1 MNKVITWFKNKG
13 WEAQNFQK
21 ECWKAYSEG
30 KNGILHAPTGS
41 GKTTI
46 VNEVFNLFDASE
58 ICLLSSD
65 SYYKN
70 NASLD
75 FNQRDKLNYDIP
87 EAIDFD
93 LINKH
98 IDLLKQEINIDVPN
112 YCFTTHL
119 RLEKT
124 TVVEPKKIL
133 IIEGI
138 LILTNKTLRDNINYS
153 VFLDCPRDV
162 RFQRR
167 LERDI
172 KQRGRNY
179 NDVVKLFETRLDIM
193 HSEFVEPHKTF
204 CDLILN
210 TNDNINISPL
220 INVIKKN
227 LR

>member
-1 MNKVITWFKNKG
+1 MFIIGITG
-13 WEAQNFQK
+13 
-21 ECWKAYSEG
+21 G
-30 KNGILHAPTGS
+30 TGS

-46 VNEVFNLFDASE
+46 VNEVINLFDASE

-93 LINKH
+93 LLNKH
-98 IDLLKQEINIDVPN
+98 IDLLKQEININVPN

-138 LILTNKTLRDNINYS
+138 LILTNKTLRDSINYS

-167 LERDI
+167 LDRDI
-172 KQRGRNY
+172 KERGRNY
-179 NDVVKLFETRLDIM
+179 SDVINLFETRLDIM
-193 HSEFVEPHKTF
+193 HSEFVEPHKKF

-210 TNDNINISPL
+210 TNENININPL

>member
-1 MNKVITWFKNKG
+1 MFIIGITG
-13 WEAQNFQK
+13 
-21 ECWKAYSEG
+21 G
-30 KNGILHAPTGS
+30 TGS

-46 VNEVFNLFDASE
+46 VNEVINLFDASE

-93 LINKH
+93 LLNKH
-98 IDLLKQEINIDVPN
+98 IDLLKQEININVPN

-119 RLEKT
+119 RLDKT

-138 LILTNKTLRDNINYS
+138 LILTNKTLRDSINYS

-167 LERDI
+167 LDRDI
-172 KQRGRNY
+172 KERGRNY
-179 NDVVKLFETRLDIM
+179 NDVINLFETRLDIM

-210 TNDNINISPL
+210 TNENININPL

>member
-1 MNKVITWFKNKG
+1 MFIIGITG
-13 WEAQNFQK
+13 
-21 ECWKAYSEG
+21 G
-30 KNGILHAPTGS
+30 TGS

-46 VNEVFNLFDASE
+46 VNEVINLFDASE

-93 LINKH
+93 LLNKH
-98 IDLLKQEINIDVPN
+98 IDLLKQEININVPN

-138 LILTNKTLRDNINYS
+138 LILTNKTLRDSINYS

-167 LERDI
+167 LDRDI
-172 KQRGRNY
+172 KERGRNY
-179 NDVVKLFETRLDIM
+179 NDVINLFETRLDIM
-193 HSEFVEPHKTF
+193 HSEFVEPHKKF
-204 CDLILN
+204 CDIILN
-210 TNDNINISPL
+210 TNENININPL
-220 INVIKKN
+220 ISVIKKN

>member
-1 MNKVITWFKNKG
+1 MFIIGITG
-13 WEAQNFQK
+13 
-21 ECWKAYSEG
+21 G
-30 KNGILHAPTGS
+30 TGS

-46 VNEVFNLFDASE
+46 VNEVINLFDASK

-93 LINKH
+93 LLNKH
-98 IDLLKQEINIDVPN
+98 IDLLKQEININVPN

-124 TVVEPKKIL
+124 TVLEPKKIL

-138 LILTNKTLRDNINYS
+138 LILTNKTLRDSINYS

-167 LERDI
+167 LDRDI
-172 KQRGRNY
+172 KERGRNY
-179 NDVVKLFETRLDIM
+179 NDVINLFETRLDIM

-210 TNDNINISPL
+210 TNENININPL

>member
-1 MNKVITWFKNKG
+1 MFIIGITG
-13 WEAQNFQK
+13 
-21 ECWKAYSEG
+21 G
-30 KNGILHAPTGS
+30 TGS

-46 VNEVFNLFDASE
+46 VNEVINLFDASK

-93 LINKH
+93 LLNKH
-98 IDLLKQEINIDVPN
+98 IDLLKQEININVPN

-138 LILTNKTLRDNINYS
+138 LILTNKTLRDSINYS

-167 LERDI
+167 LDRDI
-172 KQRGRNY
+172 KERGRNY
-179 NDVVKLFETRLDIM
+179 NDVINLFETRLDIM
-193 HSEFVEPHKTF
+193 HSEFVEPHKKF

-210 TNDNINISPL
+210 TNENININPL
-220 INVIKKN
+220 IDVIKKN

>member
-1 MNKVITWFKNKG
+1 MFIIGITG
-13 WEAQNFQK
+13 
-21 ECWKAYSEG
+21 G
-30 KNGILHAPTGS
+30 TGS

-46 VNEVFNLFDASE
+46 VNEVINLFDASK

-93 LINKH
+93 LLNKH
-98 IDLLKQEINIDVPN
+98 IDLLKQEININVPN

-138 LILTNKTLRDNINYS
+138 LILTNKTLRDSINYS

-172 KQRGRNY
+172 KERGRNY
-179 NDVVKLFETRLDIM
+179 NDVINLFETRLDIM

-210 TNDNINISPL
+210 TNENINISPL

>member
-1 MNKVITWFKNKG
+1 MFIVGITG
-13 WEAQNFQK
+13 
-21 ECWKAYSEG
+21 G
-30 KNGILHAPTGS
+30 TGS

-46 VNEVFNLFDASE
+46 INEVNKFFDSSD

-70 NASLD
+70 NANLD
-75 FNQRDKLNYDIP
+75 FSQRDKLNYDTP
-87 EAIDFD
+87 EAIDFN
-93 LINKH
+93 LLNKH
-98 IDLLKQEINIDVPN
+98 IDLLKQGININVAN

-119 RLEKT
+119 RLENS
-124 TVVEPKKIL
+124 TVLEPKKIL

-138 LILTNKTLRDNINYS
+138 LILTDKNLRDSIDYS

-172 KQRGRNY
+172 KERGRNY
-179 NDVVKLFETRLDIM
+179 NDVVNLFETRLDYM
-193 HSEFVEPHKTF
+193 HSKFVEPYKSK

-210 TNDNINISPL
+210 TNENIDINPL
-220 INVIKKN
+220 VKFIKKN
-227 LR
+227 L

>member
-1 MNKVITWFKNKG
+1 MFIIGITG
-13 WEAQNFQK
+13 
-21 ECWKAYSEG
+21 G
-30 KNGILHAPTGS
+30 TGS

-46 VNEVFNLFDASE
+46 VNEVINLFDASE

-93 LINKH
+93 LLNKH
-98 IDLLKQEINIDVPN
+98 IDLLKLEININVPN

-138 LILTNKTLRDNINYS
+138 LILTNKTLRDTINYS

-210 TNDNINISPL
+210 TNENINISPL

>member
-1 MNKVITWFKNKG
+1 MFIIGITG
-13 WEAQNFQK
+13 
-21 ECWKAYSEG
+21 G
-30 KNGILHAPTGS
+30 TGS

-46 VNEVFNLFDASE
+46 VNEVINLFDASE

-93 LINKH
+93 LLNKH
-98 IDLLKQEINIDVPN
+98 IDLLKQEININVPN

-124 TVVEPKKIL
+124 TVLEPKKIL

-138 LILTNKTLRDNINYS
+138 LILTNKTLRDSINYS
-153 VFLDCPRDV
+153 VFLDCPRNV

-167 LERDI
+167 LDRDI
-172 KQRGRNY
+172 KERGRNY
-179 NDVVKLFETRLDIM
+179 NDVINLFETRLDIM

-210 TNDNINISPL
+210 TNENININPL

>member
-1 MNKVITWFKNKG
+1 MFIIGITG
-13 WEAQNFQK
+13 
-21 ECWKAYSEG
+21 G
-30 KNGILHAPTGS
+30 TGS

-46 VNEVFNLFDASE
+46 VNEVINLFDISE

-93 LINKH
+93 LLNKH
-98 IDLLKQEINIDVPN
+98 VDLLKQEININVPN

-124 TVVEPKKIL
+124 TVLEPKKIL

-138 LILTNKTLRDNINYS
+138 LILTNKTLRDSINYS
-153 VFLDCPRDV
+153 VFLDCLRDV
-162 RFQRR
+162 RLQRR
-167 LERDI
+167 LDRDI
-172 KQRGRNY
+172 KERGRNH
-179 NDVVKLFETRLDIM
+179 NDVINLFETRLDIM

-204 CDLILN
+204 CNLILN
-210 TNDNINISPL
+210 TNENININPL

>member
-1 MNKVITWFKNKG
+1 MFIIGITG
-13 WEAQNFQK
+13 
-21 ECWKAYSEG
+21 G
-30 KNGILHAPTGS
+30 TGS

-46 VNEVFNLFDASE
+46 VNEVINLFDASE

-93 LINKH
+93 LLNKH
-98 IDLLKQEINIDVPN
+98 IDLLKQEININVPN

-133 IIEGI
+133 IVEGI
-138 LILTNKTLRDNINYS
+138 LILTNKTLRDSINYS

-172 KQRGRNY
+172 KERGRNY
-179 NDVVKLFETRLDIM
+179 NDVINLFETRLDIM

-210 TNDNINISPL
+210 TNENININPL
-220 INVIKKN
+220 IDVIKKN

>member
-1 MNKVITWFKNKG
+1 MFIIGITG
-13 WEAQNFQK
+13 
-21 ECWKAYSEG
+21 G
-30 KNGILHAPTGS
+30 TGS

-46 VNEVFNLFDASE
+46 VNEVINLFDASE

-167 LERDI
+167 LDRDI
-172 KQRGRNY
+172 KERGRNY
-179 NDVVKLFETRLDIM
+179 NDVINLFETRLDIM

-210 TNDNINISPL
+210 TNENININPL

>member
-1 MNKVITWFKNKG
+1 MFIIGITG
-13 WEAQNFQK
+13 
-21 ECWKAYSEG
+21 G
-30 KNGILHAPTGS
+30 TGS

-46 VNEVFNLFDASE
+46 VNEVINLFDASE

-93 LINKH
+93 LLNKH
-98 IDLLKQEINIDVPN
+98 IDLLKQEININVPN

-138 LILTNKTLRDNINYS
+138 LILTNKTLRDSINYS

-167 LERDI
+167 LDRDI
-172 KQRGRNY
+172 KERGRNY
-179 NDVVKLFETRLDIM
+179 NDVINLFETRLDIM
-193 HSEFVEPHKTF
+193 HSEFVEPHKKF

-210 TNDNINISPL
+210 TNENININPL
-220 INVIKKN
+220 INLIKKN

>member
-1 MNKVITWFKNKG
+1 MFFIGITG
-13 WEAQNFQK
+13 
-21 ECWKAYSEG
+21 G
-30 KNGILHAPTGS
+30 TGS

-46 VNEVFNLFDASE
+46 VNEVINLFDASE

-93 LINKH
+93 LLNKH

-210 TNDNINISPL
+210 TNENININPL

>member
-1 MNKVITWFKNKG
+1 MFIIGITG
-13 WEAQNFQK
+13 
-21 ECWKAYSEG
+21 G
-30 KNGILHAPTGS
+30 TGS

-46 VNEVFNLFDASE
+46 VNEVINLFDASE
-58 ICLLSSD
+58 ICLLTSD

-87 EAIDFD
+87 EAIDFE
-93 LINKH
+93 LLNKN
-98 IDLLKQEINIDVPN
+98 IDLLKQEININVPN

-138 LILTNKTLRDNINYS
+138 LILTNKTLRDSINYS

-167 LERDI
+167 LDRDI
-172 KQRGRNY
+172 KERGRNY
-179 NDVVKLFETRLDIM
+179 NDVINLFETRLDIM
-193 HSEFVEPHKTF
+193 HSEFVEPHKKF

-210 TNDNINISPL
+210 TNENININPL

>member
-1 MNKVITWFKNKG
+1 MFIIGITG
-13 WEAQNFQK
+13 
-21 ECWKAYSEG
+21 G
-30 KNGILHAPTGS
+30 TGS

-46 VNEVFNLFDASE
+46 VNEVINLFDASE

-93 LINKH
+93 LLNKH
-98 IDLLKQEINIDVPN
+98 IDLLKQEININVPN

-138 LILTNKTLRDNINYS
+138 LILTNKTLRDSINYS

-162 RFQRR
+162 RLQRR
-167 LERDI
+167 LDRDI
-172 KQRGRNY
+172 KERGRNY
-179 NDVVKLFETRLDIM
+179 NDVINLFETRLDIM
-193 HSEFVEPHKTF
+193 HSEFVEPHKKF

-210 TNDNINISPL
+210 TNENININPL

>member
-1 MNKVITWFKNKG
+1 MFIIGITG
-13 WEAQNFQK
+13 
-21 ECWKAYSEG
+21 G
-30 KNGILHAPTGS
+30 TGS

-46 VNEVFNLFDASE
+46 VNEVINLFAASE

-93 LINKH
+93 LLNKH
-98 IDLLKQEINIDVPN
+98 IDLLKQEININVPN

-124 TVVEPKKIL
+124 TVLEPKKIL

-138 LILTNKTLRDNINYS
+138 LLLTNKTLRDSINYS

-167 LERDI
+167 LDRDI
-172 KQRGRNY
+172 KERGRNY
-179 NDVVKLFETRLDIM
+179 NDVINLFETRLDIM
-193 HSEFVEPHKTF
+193 HSEFVEPHKKF

-210 TNDNINISPL
+210 TNENININPL

>member
-1 MNKVITWFKNKG
+1 MFIIGITG
-13 WEAQNFQK
+13 
-21 ECWKAYSEG
+21 G
-30 KNGILHAPTGS
+30 TGS

-46 VNEVFNLFDASE
+46 VNEVINLFDASE

-93 LINKH
+93 LLNKH
-98 IDLLKQEINIDVPN
+98 IDLLKQEININVPN

-119 RLEKT
+119 RLGKT
-124 TVVEPKKIL
+124 TVVKPKKIL

-138 LILTNKTLRDNINYS
+138 LILTNKTLRDSINYS

-179 NDVVKLFETRLDIM
+179 NDVKNLFETRLDIM
-193 HSEFVEPHKTF
+193 HSEFVEPYKTF

-210 TNDNINISPL
+210 TNENINISPL

>member
-1 MNKVITWFKNKG
+1 MFIIGITG
-13 WEAQNFQK
+13 
-21 ECWKAYSEG
+21 G
-30 KNGILHAPTGS
+30 TGS

-46 VNEVFNLFDASE
+46 VNEVINLFDASE

-93 LINKH
+93 LLNKH
-98 IDLLKQEINIDVPN
+98 IDLLKQEININVPN

-124 TVVEPKKIL
+124 TVLEPKKIL

-138 LILTNKTLRDNINYS
+138 LILTNKTLRDSINYS

-167 LERDI
+167 LDRDI
-172 KQRGRNY
+172 KERGRNY
-179 NDVVKLFETRLDIM
+179 NDVINLFETRLDIM

>member
-1 MNKVITWFKNKG
+1 MFTIGITG
-13 WEAQNFQK
+13 
-21 ECWKAYSEG
+21 G
-30 KNGILHAPTGS
+30 TGS

-46 VNEVFNLFDASE
+46 VNEVINLFDASE

-65 SYYKN
+65 LYYKN

-93 LINKH
+93 LLNKH
-98 IDLLKQEINIDVPN
+98 IDLLKQEININVPN

-138 LILTNKTLRDNINYS
+138 LILTNKTLRDSINYS

-167 LERDI
+167 LDRDI
-172 KQRGRNY
+172 KERGRNY
-179 NDVVKLFETRLDIM
+179 NDVINLFETRLDIM
-193 HSEFVEPHKTF
+193 HSR
-204 CDLILN
+204 DLVMRTLSNLFLIIVGQVVDLAQIHLEVARLIKEN
-210 TNDNINISPL
+210 KKKLPFGLYVTNSSFNIEMSI
-220 INVIKKN
+220 VFF
-227 LR
+227 

>member
-1 MNKVITWFKNKG
+1 MFIIGITG
-13 WEAQNFQK
+13 
-21 ECWKAYSEG
+21 G
-30 KNGILHAPTGS
+30 TGS

-46 VNEVFNLFDASE
+46 VNEVINLFDASE

-93 LINKH
+93 LLNKH
-98 IDLLKQEINIDVPN
+98 IDLLKQEININVPN

-138 LILTNKTLRDNINYS
+138 LILTNKTLRDSINYS

-167 LERDI
+167 LDRDI
-172 KQRGRNY
+172 KERGRNY
-179 NDVVKLFETRLDIM
+179 NDVINLFETRLDIM

-204 CDLILN
+204 CNLILN
-210 TNDNINISPL
+210 TNENININPL

>member
-1 MNKVITWFKNKG
+1 MFIIGITG
-13 WEAQNFQK
+13 
-21 ECWKAYSEG
+21 G
-30 KNGILHAPTGS
+30 TGS

-46 VNEVFNLFDASE
+46 VNEVINLFDASE

-93 LINKH
+93 LLNKH
-98 IDLLKQEINIDVPN
+98 IDLLKQEININVPN

-138 LILTNKTLRDNINYS
+138 LILKNKTLRDSINYS

-167 LERDI
+167 LDRDI
-172 KQRGRNY
+172 KERGRNY
-179 NDVVKLFETRLDIM
+179 NDVINLFETRLDIM
-193 HSEFVEPHKTF
+193 HSEFVEPYKTF

-210 TNDNINISPL
+210 TNEDININPL
-220 INVIKKN
+220 INLIKKN

>member
-1 MNKVITWFKNKG
+1 MFIIGITG
-13 WEAQNFQK
+13 
-21 ECWKAYSEG
+21 G
-30 KNGILHAPTGS
+30 TGS

-46 VNEVFNLFDASE
+46 VNEVINLFDASK

-75 FNQRDKLNYDIP
+75 FNQRNKLNYDIP

-93 LINKH
+93 LLNKH
-98 IDLLKQEINIDVPN
+98 IDLLKQEININVPN

-124 TVVEPKKIL
+124 TVIEPKKIL

-138 LILTNKTLRDNINYS
+138 LILTNKTLRDSINYS
-153 VFLDCPRDV
+153 VFLDCPRDI
-162 RFQRR
+162 RLQRR
-167 LERDI
+167 LDRDI
-172 KQRGRNY
+172 KERGRNY
-179 NDVVKLFETRLDIM
+179 NDVINLFETRLDIM
-193 HSEFVEPHKTF
+193 HSEFVEPHKKF

-210 TNDNINISPL
+210 TNENININPL

>member
-1 MNKVITWFKNKG
+1 MFIIGITG
-13 WEAQNFQK
+13 
-21 ECWKAYSEG
+21 G
-30 KNGILHAPTGS
+30 TGS

-46 VNEVFNLFDASE
+46 VNEVINLFDASE

-93 LINKH
+93 LLNKH

-172 KQRGRNY
+172 KERGRNY
-179 NDVVKLFETRLDIM
+179 NDVINLFETRLDIM
-193 HSEFVEPHKTF
+193 HSEFVEPHKKF

-210 TNDNINISPL
+210 TNENINISPL

>member
-1 MNKVITWFKNKG
+1 MFIIGITG
-13 WEAQNFQK
+13 
-21 ECWKAYSEG
+21 G
-30 KNGILHAPTGS
+30 TGS

-46 VNEVFNLFDASE
+46 VNEVINLFDASE

-93 LINKH
+93 LLNKH
-98 IDLLKQEINIDVPN
+98 IDSLKQEINIDVPN

-124 TVVEPKKIL
+124 TVLEPKKIL

-138 LILTNKTLRDNINYS
+138 LIFTNKTLRDSINYS

-167 LERDI
+167 LDRDI
-172 KQRGRNY
+172 KERGRNY
-179 NDVVKLFETRLDIM
+179 NDVINLFETRLDIM
-193 HSEFVEPHKTF
+193 HSEFVEPHKKF

-210 TNDNINISPL
+210 TNENNNINPL

>member
-1 MNKVITWFKNKG
+1 MFIIGITG
-13 WEAQNFQK
+13 
-21 ECWKAYSEG
+21 G
-30 KNGILHAPTGS
+30 TGS

-93 LINKH
+93 LLNKH
-98 IDLLKQEINIDVPN
+98 IDLLKQEININVPN

-172 KQRGRNY
+172 KERGRNY
-179 NDVVKLFETRLDIM
+179 NDVINLFETRLDIM

-210 TNDNINISPL
+210 TNENINISPL

>member
-1 MNKVITWFKNKG
+1 MFIIGITG
-13 WEAQNFQK
+13 
-21 ECWKAYSEG
+21 G
-30 KNGILHAPTGS
+30 TGS

-46 VNEVFNLFDASE
+46 VNEVVNLFDASE

-93 LINKH
+93 LLNKH
-98 IDLLKQEINIDVPN
+98 IDLLKQEININVPN

-138 LILTNKTLRDNINYS
+138 LILTNKTLRDSINYS

-167 LERDI
+167 LDRDI
-172 KQRGRNY
+172 KERGRNY
-179 NDVVKLFETRLDIM
+179 NDVINLFETRLDIM
-193 HSEFVEPHKTF
+193 HSEFVEPHKKF

-210 TNDNINISPL
+210 TNENININPL

>member
-1 MNKVITWFKNKG
+1 MFIIGITG
-13 WEAQNFQK
+13 
-21 ECWKAYSEG
+21 G
-30 KNGILHAPTGS
+30 TGS

-46 VNEVFNLFDASE
+46 VNEVINLFEASDV
-58 ICLLSSD
+58 CLLSSD

-93 LINKH
+93 LLNKH
-98 IDLLKQEINIDVPN
+98 IDLLKQEININVPN

-138 LILTNKTLRDNINYS
+138 LILTNKTLRDTINYS

-167 LERDI
+167 LDRDI
-172 KQRGRNY
+172 KERGRNY
-179 NDVVKLFETRLDIM
+179 NDVINLFETRLDIM
-193 HSEFVEPHKTF
+193 HSEFVEPHKKF

-210 TNDNINISPL
+210 TNENININPL

>member
-1 MNKVITWFKNKG
+1 MFIIGITG
-13 WEAQNFQK
+13 
-21 ECWKAYSEG
+21 G
-30 KNGILHAPTGS
+30 TGS

-46 VNEVFNLFDASE
+46 VNEVINLFDASE

-93 LINKH
+93 LLNKH
-98 IDLLKQEINIDVPN
+98 IDLLKLEININVPN

-124 TVVEPKKIL
+124 TVLEPKKIL

-167 LERDI
+167 LDRDI
-172 KQRGRNY
+172 KERGRNY
-179 NDVVKLFETRLDIM
+179 NDVINLFETRLDIM

-210 TNDNINISPL
+210 TNENINISPL
-220 INVIKKN
+220 IKVIKKN

>member
-1 MNKVITWFKNKG
+1 MFIIGITG
-13 WEAQNFQK
+13 
-21 ECWKAYSEG
+21 G
-30 KNGILHAPTGS
+30 TGS

-46 VNEVFNLFDASE
+46 VNEVINLFDASE

-93 LINKH
+93 LLNKH
-98 IDLLKQEINIDVPN
+98 IDLLKQEINIYVPN

-138 LILTNKTLRDNINYS
+138 LILTNKTLRDSINYS

-167 LERDI
+167 LDRDI
-172 KQRGRNY
+172 KERGRNY
-179 NDVVKLFETRLDIM
+179 NDVINLFETRLDIM
-193 HSEFVEPHKTF
+193 HSEFVEPHKKF

-210 TNDNINISPL
+210 TNENTNINPL

>member
-1 MNKVITWFKNKG
+1 MFIIGITG
-13 WEAQNFQK
+13 
-21 ECWKAYSEG
+21 G
-30 KNGILHAPTGS
+30 TGS

-46 VNEVFNLFDASE
+46 VNEVINLFDASE

-93 LINKH
+93 LLNKH
-98 IDLLKQEINIDVPN
+98 IGLLKQEININVPK

-210 TNDNINISPL
+210 TNENINISPL

>member
-1 MNKVITWFKNKG
+1 MFIIGITG
-13 WEAQNFQK
+13 
-21 ECWKAYSEG
+21 G
-30 KNGILHAPTGS
+30 TGS

-46 VNEVFNLFDASE
+46 VNEVINLFDASE

-93 LINKH
+93 LLNKH
-98 IDLLKQEINIDVPN
+98 IDLLNQEININVPN

-124 TVVEPKKIL
+124 TVLEPKKIL

-167 LERDI
+167 LDRDI
-172 KQRGRNY
+172 KERGRKY
-179 NDVVKLFETRLDIM
+179 NDVINLFETRLDIM
-193 HSEFVEPHKTF
+193 HSKFVEPHKTF

-210 TNDNINISPL
+210 TNENININPL

>member
-1 MNKVITWFKNKG
+1 MFIIGITG
-13 WEAQNFQK
+13 
-21 ECWKAYSEG
+21 G
-30 KNGILHAPTGS
+30 TGS

-46 VNEVFNLFDASE
+46 VNEVINLFDASE

-93 LINKH
+93 LLNKH
-98 IDLLKQEINIDVPN
+98 IDLLKQEININVPN

-124 TVVEPKKIL
+124 TVLEPKKIL

-138 LILTNKTLRDNINYS
+138 LILTNKTLRDTINYS

-167 LERDI
+167 LDRDI
-172 KQRGRNY
+172 KERGRNY
-179 NDVVKLFETRLDIM
+179 NDVINLFETRLDIM

-210 TNDNINISPL
+210 TNENININPL

>member
-1 MNKVITWFKNKG
+1 MFIIGITG
-13 WEAQNFQK
+13 
-21 ECWKAYSEG
+21 G
-30 KNGILHAPTGS
+30 TGS

-46 VNEVFNLFDASE
+46 VNEVINLFDASE

-93 LINKH
+93 LLNKH
-98 IDLLKQEINIDVPN
+98 IDLLKQEININIPN

-193 HSEFVEPHKTF
+193 HSKFVEPHKTF

-210 TNDNINISPL
+210 TNENINISPL

>member
-1 MNKVITWFKNKG
+1 MFIIGITG
-13 WEAQNFQK
+13 
-21 ECWKAYSEG
+21 G
-30 KNGILHAPTGS
+30 TGS

-46 VNEVFNLFDASE
+46 VNEVINLFDASE

-93 LINKH
+93 LLNKH
-98 IDLLKQEINIDVPN
+98 IDLLKQEININVPN

-138 LILTNKTLRDNINYS
+138 LILTNKTLRDSINYS
-153 VFLDCPRDV
+153 VFLDCPRDI

-167 LERDI
+167 LDRDI
-172 KQRGRNY
+172 KERGRNY
-179 NDVVKLFETRLDIM
+179 NDVINLFETRLDIM

-210 TNDNINISPL
+210 TNENININPL

>member
-1 MNKVITWFKNKG
+1 MFIIGITG
-13 WEAQNFQK
+13 
-21 ECWKAYSEG
+21 G
-30 KNGILHAPTGS
+30 TGS

-46 VNEVFNLFDASE
+46 VNEVINLFDASE

-93 LINKH
+93 LLNKH
-98 IDLLKQEINIDVPN
+98 IDLLKQEININVPN

-153 VFLDCPRDV
+153 LFLDCPRDV

-210 TNDNINISPL
+210 TNENINISPL

>member
-1 MNKVITWFKNKG
+1 MFIVGITG
-13 WEAQNFQK
+13 
-21 ECWKAYSEG
+21 G
-30 KNGILHAPTGS
+30 TGS

-46 VNEVFNLFDASE
+46 INEVNKLFDSSD

-70 NASLD
+70 NANLD
-75 FNQRDKLNYDIP
+75 FSQRDKLNYDTP
-87 EAIDFD
+87 EAIDFN
-93 LINKH
+93 LLNKH
-98 IDLLKQEINIDVPN
+98 IDLLKQGRNINVPN

-119 RLEKT
+119 RLENS
-124 TVVEPKKIL
+124 TVLEPKKIL

-138 LILTNKTLRDNINYS
+138 LILTDKNLRQSIDYS

-172 KQRGRNY
+172 KERGRNY
-179 NDVVKLFETRLDIM
+179 NDVVNLFETRLDYM
-193 HSEFVEPHKTF
+193 HSKFVEPYKSK

-210 TNDNINISPL
+210 TNENIDINPL
-220 INVIKKN
+220 VKFIKKN
-227 LR
+227 L

>member
-1 MNKVITWFKNKG
+1 MFIIGITG
-13 WEAQNFQK
+13 
-21 ECWKAYSEG
+21 G
-30 KNGILHAPTGS
+30 TGS

-46 VNEVFNLFDASE
+46 VNEVINLFDASE

-93 LINKH
+93 LLNKH
-98 IDLLKQEINIDVPN
+98 IDLLKQEININVPN

-138 LILTNKTLRDNINYS
+138 LILTNKTLRDSINYS

-167 LERDI
+167 LDRDI
-172 KQRGRNY
+172 KERGRNY
-179 NDVVKLFETRLDIM
+179 NDVINLFETRLDIM

-210 TNDNINISPL
+210 TNENININPL

>member
-1 MNKVITWFKNKG
+1 MFIIGITG
-13 WEAQNFQK
+13 
-21 ECWKAYSEG
+21 G
-30 KNGILHAPTGS
+30 TGS

-46 VNEVFNLFDASE
+46 VNEVINLFDASE

-93 LINKH
+93 LLNKH
-98 IDLLKQEINIDVPN
+98 IDLLKQEININVPN

-124 TVVEPKKIL
+124 TVEEPKKIL
-133 IIEGI
+133 IVEGI
-138 LILTNKTLRDNINYS
+138 LILTNKTLRDSINYS
-153 VFLDCPRDV
+153 VFLDCPRDL

-167 LERDI
+167 LDRDI
-172 KQRGRNY
+172 KERGRKY
-179 NDVVKLFETRLDIM
+179 NDVINLFETRLDIM
-193 HSEFVEPHKTF
+193 HSKFVEPHKTF

-210 TNDNINISPL
+210 TNENININPL